1 MKISVGDSALVVT
14 SNSRVYRKW
23 AGNKGYEDELGFLYD
38 FDDAVALW
46 HKIQLGSV
54 LLISRDAKVIGLGVV
69 HELRASKKL
78 KEFFSCPL
86 CIRQSLTEKADNLY
100 SCTRCKKTYTQQE
113 RLVTMKPVTRIE
125 AVYRESWFPAET
137 HVRTLDLLPLMRTKD
152 VQSAIRELRSENLQL
167 VCTKLGIDLEVVS
180 LPKTTDQA
188 G

>member
-14 SNSRVYRKW
+14 SNSRGYRKW
-23 AGNKGYEDELGFLYD
+23 AGNKGYEDELGLLYD

-69 HELRASKKL
+69 HELRASRKL

-100 SCTRCKKTYTQQE
+100 SCTRCKKNLHATRETRNDKTLHPYRG
-113 RLVTMKPVTRIE
+113 RLSRV
-125 AVYRESWFPAET
+125 
-137 HVRTLDLLPLMRTKD
+137 
-152 VQSAIRELRSENLQL
+152 L
-167 VCTKLGIDLEVVS
+167 V
-180 LPKTTDQA
+180 PR
-188 G
+188 